1 MVINLLRTFGLTKN
15 SEPCLDFDITTVK
28 VLELQWYWIDIYNPS
43 EADISLLS
51 SHFKFHPLAIED
63 SVFSL
68 NRPKI
73 DYYEGYNFF
82 ILNAIKKDLLEPS
95 EVSLYIGEDYIVS
108 FHMESLLELDEAWE
122 RITKNQC
129 YWEKGPTYIF
139 HQIMD
144 NIVDHFFPSL
154 YQIEDRLDSLDQNI
168 DNKALHRL
176 MEEVF
181 QIRGNLLKLRRVV
194 FSMRDLV
201 YRLLNSERLTGVKE
215 HKLYFSDI
223 YDHLLKLSEMIES
236 SQEMTAD
243 MRDSYLSLNSNRM
256 NTNMMVLTVIT
267 TIFIPLTFVAGIYG
281 MNFENMPEL
290 TWKYGYFLVL
300 GIMALIGTSMF
311 LWFKR
316 KGWFY
321 K

>member
-1 MVINLLRTFGLTKN
+1 
-15 SEPCLDFDITTVK
+15 
-28 VLELQWYWIDIYNPS
+28 
-43 EADISLLS
+43 
-51 SHFKFHPLAIED
+51 
-63 SVFSL
+63 
-68 NRPKI
+68 
-73 DYYEGYNFF
+73 
-82 ILNAIKKDLLEPS
+82 
-95 EVSLYIGEDYIVS
+95 VSLYIGEDYIVS
-108 FHMESLLELDEAWE
+108 FHIENLLELDEAWE
-122 RITKNQC
+122 WITKNQC
-129 YWEKGPTYIF
+129 YWEKGPIYVF

-201 YRLLNSERLTGVKE
+201 YRILNSERLTGFKE

-256 NTNMMVLTVIT
+256 NANMMVLTVIT

-300 GIMALIGTSMF
+300 GIMALIGTSML